1 MTTTYLDLYREALR
15 AYWAEPVKPAD
26 VANLH
31 RLCESVLYTAP
42 ELLMGQAWGIFEE
55 HGDTEIG
62 RAAVAF
68 TWALALDHKEAC
80 DKAPVRADDDGPEL
94 AAIASDVRPVV
105 DAGKGRALAFEVVR
119 AMIWIFMAPV
129 AGGFSPWLS
138 QRFADLAR
146 WCARALDIDA
156 GHEAKL
162 DPADRLS
169 LLDVAGI
176 ADRIASAALCQAR
189 AGLPVPFERW
199 VVFDIATALRRACGC
214 SDMKAEILTVH
225 RMLAAGSEDIAQ
237 AADELRDD
245 FDHTANTLLPLLIR
259 DARRLCAAAKVDVA
273 PIEAAIAR
281 HGGRPS

>member
-1 MTTTYLDLYREALR
+1 MTTKD
-15 AYWAEPVKPAD
+15 
-26 VANLH
+26 
-31 RLCESVLYTAP
+31 
-42 ELLMGQAWGIFEE
+42 
-55 HGDTEIG
+55 
-62 RAAVAF
+62 
-68 TWALALDHKEAC
+68 
-80 DKAPVRADDDGPEL
+80 DKAPVRADDDEVEL
-94 AAIASDVRPVV
+94 AAIAEQVQ
-105 DAGKGRALAFEVVR
+105 DATNNGKGRALAFEVVR
-119 AMIWIFMAPV
+119 AMLMSFMAPV

-162 DPADRLS
+162 DPVDRLS

-214 SDMKAEILTVH
+214 GSTKYALVPAVAEQK
-225 RMLAAGSEDIAQ
+225 E
-237 AADELRDD
+237 
-245 FDHTANTLLPLLIR
+245 HTANVLLPLLIR
-259 DARRLCAAAKVDVA
+259 DARRLCLAAKVDVG

>member
-1 MTTTYLDLYREALR
+1 MTTKD
-15 AYWAEPVKPAD
+15 
-26 VANLH
+26 
-31 RLCESVLYTAP
+31 
-42 ELLMGQAWGIFEE
+42 
-55 HGDTEIG
+55 
-62 RAAVAF
+62 
-68 TWALALDHKEAC
+68 
-80 DKAPVRADDDGPEL
+80 DKAPVRADDDEVEL
-94 AAIASDVRPVV
+94 AAIAEQVRPVV

-162 DPADRLS
+162 DPVDRLS

-214 SDMKAEILTVH
+214 DAFSEQVI
-225 RMLAAGSEDIAQ
+225 RMLERAASFEDSSPWDVFQ
-237 AADELRDD
+237 AGDSRAHH
-245 FDHTANTLLPLLIR
+245 DHTANTLLPLLIR

>member
-1 MTTTYLDLYREALR
+1 MTTKD
-15 AYWAEPVKPAD
+15 
-26 VANLH
+26 
-31 RLCESVLYTAP
+31 
-42 ELLMGQAWGIFEE
+42 
-55 HGDTEIG
+55 
-62 RAAVAF
+62 
-68 TWALALDHKEAC
+68 
-80 DKAPVRADDDGPEL
+80 DKAPVRADDDEVEL
-94 AAIASDVRPVV
+94 AAIAEQVRPVV

-162 DPADRLS
+162 DPVDRLS

-214 SDMKAEILTVH
+214 GSTKYALVPAVAEQK
-225 RMLAAGSEDIAQ
+225 E
-237 AADELRDD
+237 
-245 FDHTANTLLPLLIR
+245 HTANTLLPLLIR

>member
-1 MTTTYLDLYREALR
+1 MTTKNE
-15 AYWAEPVKPAD
+15 
-26 VANLH
+26 
-31 RLCESVLYTAP
+31 
-42 ELLMGQAWGIFEE
+42 
-55 HGDTEIG
+55 
-62 RAAVAF
+62 
-68 TWALALDHKEAC
+68 
-80 DKAPVRADDDGPEL
+80 APVRADDDEVEL
-94 AAIASDVRPVV
+94 AAIAEQVRPAV

-138 QRFADLAR
+138 QRFTDLAR

-162 DPADRLS
+162 DPVDRLS
-169 LLDVAGI
+169 LLDVAGM

-189 AGLPVPFERW
+189 AGSPVPFERW
-199 VVFDIATALRRACGC
+199 VVHDIATALRRACGC
-214 SDMKAEILTVH
+214 SAQQRDGTDGSHRDGQELQQWHESAEREPLTFNARERVQ
-225 RMLAAGSEDIAQ
+225 MLTDRRTAFVA
-237 AADELRDD
+237 
-245 FDHTANTLLPLLIR
+245 TANTLLPLLIR

>member
-1 MTTTYLDLYREALR
+1 MTTKNE
-15 AYWAEPVKPAD
+15 
-26 VANLH
+26 
-31 RLCESVLYTAP
+31 
-42 ELLMGQAWGIFEE
+42 
-55 HGDTEIG
+55 
-62 RAAVAF
+62 
-68 TWALALDHKEAC
+68 
-80 DKAPVRADDDGPEL
+80 APVRADDDGPEL
-94 AAIASDVRPVV
+94 AAIAEQVQ
-105 DAGKGRALAFEVVR
+105 DATNNGKGRALAFEVVR
-119 AMIWIFMAPV
+119 AMLMSFMAPV

-199 VVFDIATALRRACGC
+199 VVHDIAEALRRACGC
-214 SDMKAEILTVH
+214 SSQQRDGTDGSH
-225 RMLAAGSEDIAQ
+225 RDGQ
-237 AADELRDD
+237 ELRQWHASAERGRLAFNARERVQMLTDRRAT
-245 FDHTANTLLPLLIR
+245 FDATANTILPLLIR